1 MLEFDEDTESCGMR
15 DLNLGLQTIT
25 MSQTGI
31 LEPLPQD
38 VLGERL
44 VELSAET
51 FTLGAVHAASA
62 PSLLLSS

>member
-1 MLEFDEDTESCGMR
+1 
-15 DLNLGLQTIT
+15 
-25 MSQTGI
+25 MSQTGT

-51 FTLGAVHAASA
+51 FTHGAVYAASV
-62 PSLLLSS
+62 PSLFLSS

>member
-1 MLEFDEDTESCGMR
+1 
-15 DLNLGLQTIT
+15 

-62 PSLLLSS
+62 PGLLLSS